1 MKVNDISKGRNNPM
15 SKEANKKVNK
25 QVQRLRVYSL
35 INGKRTTRQIA
46 DMMGVELHNISGRF
60 TEMKMEGI
68 NWIKATGKK
77 NGFTIYSKVSKPN
90 F

>member
-1 MKVNDISKGRNNPM
+1 MRTTDISKGRNNPQ

-35 INGKRTTRQIA
+35 INGKRTTREIA
-46 DMMGVELHNISGRF
+46 DIMQTELHNISGRF

-68 NWIKATGKK
+68 NWIEPIGKK
-77 NGFTIYSKVSKPN
+77 NGFTIYKKVVSK